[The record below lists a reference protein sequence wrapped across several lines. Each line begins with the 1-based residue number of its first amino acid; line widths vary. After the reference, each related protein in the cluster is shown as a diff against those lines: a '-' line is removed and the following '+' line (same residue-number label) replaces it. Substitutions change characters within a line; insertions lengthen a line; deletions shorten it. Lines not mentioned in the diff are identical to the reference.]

1 MTGPKRPAASPPG
14 LPRHDDPSI
23 VLDPV
28 ADPGGAALGAT
39 GAEAAVELPWPV
51 MLHRRV
57 HGRAQASR
65 RYPWWVLTALLAGL
79 FALNFTF
86 TVFVVAL
93 PTVARQLHTH
103 VSVLTWVSTG
113 PLLAFG
119 LAAPLFGRVGDLFGH
134 RRLYLWGLAG
144 ATVAAVLTATAPDAP
159 VLVAARCLDGVQGA
173 ATGTAS
179 MALILAMFAPADRVK
194 AMGWWSM
201 VGAGG
206 PVIGVTVGSPVIQY
220 LGWRALFWGQ
230 LGLIALALVVVALVL
245 PPREPADAGPE
256 AEPGGNRDPAA
267 EVVGAP
273 DRRID
278 WLGSWSLSG
287 SVIGLML
294 ALSLG
299 PVTGWR
305 SPAVLVPGA
314 VGLVALAVFVR
325 RERRHPSPLI
335 PVAYFRRR
343 NFVLPMGTRAF
354 GNFAYFG
361 GFFLFPLLMEQVFH
375 YSETQVGLVSVA
387 RPLVFSLSAPVAGYM
402 AARVGERTSSA
413 VGAAAIVVS
422 MVLFALL
429 GAGGSLLVVV
439 LALVLSGLGMG
450 VASPSTSATQANEVD
465 PSELGV
471 MSATQQ
477 LSAQVG
483 EVAGIQVVVTV
494 QETLARHRAG
504 VSSRGTAHASALLGS
519 FHTAFWVGA
528 GVAVAGLV
536 CSVFIRDFE
545 RVGDDGTAGA
555 RPASA
560 GDASESRSI

>member
-1 MTGPKRPAASPPG
+1 LTGPGRPAAGPSG
-14 LPRHDDPSI
+14 LPPHDDPSI

-28 ADPGGAALGAT
+28 ADPGGVALGAT

-51 MLHRRV
+51 LLHRRV

-134 RRLYLWGLAG
+134 RRLYLWGLGG

-179 MALILAMFAPADRVK
+179 MALILSMFAPADRVK

-220 LGWRALFWGQ
+220 FGWRALFWGQ
-230 LGLIALALVVVALVL
+230 LGLIAVALVVVALVL
-245 PPREPADAGPE
+245 PPGEPAPVAVSL
-256 AEPGGNRDPAA
+256 AA
-267 EVVGAP
+267 EAAPGAG
-273 DRRID
+273 RRID

-287 SVIGLML
+287 SVIGVML

-314 VGLVALAVFVR
+314 IGLVALAAFVR
-325 RERRHPSPLI
+325 SERRHPSPLI

-402 AARVGERTSSA
+402 AARVGERTSSV
-413 VGAAAIVVS
+413 VGAAAIMGS

-471 MSATQQ
+471 MSAAQQ
-477 LSAQVG
+477 LSAQIG

-504 VSSRGTAHASALLGS
+504 VSSHAPAHASALLGS

-545 RVGDDGTAGA
+545 RGGDRTSGA
-555 RPASA
+555 RPAA
-560 GDASESRSI
+560 PGDASARRLI

>member
-1 MTGPKRPAASPPG
+1 MTGHGDPAGRRPSTGQSG
-14 LPRHDDPSI
+14 LPLLDDPSV
-23 VLDPV
+23 VLDPA
-28 ADPGGAALGAT
+28 ADPGAAALGAT
-39 GAEAAVELPWPV
+39 GAEASVELPWPV

-119 LAAPLFGRVGDLFGH
+119 LAAPVFGRAGDLFGH

-144 ATVAAVLTATAPDAP
+144 ATAAAVLTATAPDAP
-159 VLVAARCLDGVQGA
+159 VLIAARCLDGVQGA

-179 MALILAMFAPADRVK
+179 MALILRMFPPADRVK

-206 PVIGVTVGSPVIQY
+206 PVIGVTAGSPVIQY
-220 LGWRALFWGQ
+220 FGWRALFWAQ
-230 LGLIALALVVVALVL
+230 LAVIALALVVVALVL
-245 PPREPADAGPE
+245 PSHEPE
-256 AEPGGNRDPAA
+256 AAPAA
-267 EVVGAP
+267 GVPATGGHG
-273 DRRID
+273 RRID

-287 SVIGLML
+287 SVIGVML

-299 PVTGWR
+299 PVTGWW
-305 SPAVLVPGA
+305 SPAVLVPGVA
-314 VGLVALAVFVR
+314 GLAALAVFVR

-361 GFFLFPLLMEQVFH
+361 GFFLFPLLMEQVYR
-375 YSETQVGLVSVA
+375 YSVTQVGLVSVA

-402 AARVGERTSSA
+402 AARVGERASA
-413 VGAAAIVVS
+413 AAGSAAIVGS

-450 VASPSTSATQANEVD
+450 VASPATSATQANEVD
-465 PSELGV
+465 PGELGV
-471 MSATQQ
+471 MSAAQQ
-477 LSAQVG
+477 LAAQLG
-483 EVAGIQVVVTV
+483 EVAGIQVVVTL
-494 QETLARHRAG
+494 QESLARHRAG
-504 VSSRGTAHASALLGS
+504 VPSHQAAHASALLAS
-519 FHTAFWVGA
+519 FHAAFWVGA

-536 CSVFIRDFE
+536 CSAFIRDFE
-545 RVGDDGTAGA
+545 R
-555 RPASA
+555 R
-560 GDASESRSI
+560 